1 MKSIFATLVIVGLAT
16 CTITSDAVDRGD
28 YLREATKTTETTR
41 AIPYLETK
49 KYRRDKNLDESLSE
63 EEEEQE
69 EENFAKTHL
78 RGSKK
83 TSASLEKLLKG
94 DDAYKLSEFKRDHE
108 AFGKKKQALLSR
120 DLKNERLEKEEAEFR
135 NEKLLNKLRDEKNKE
150 KLREK
155 KDHLVIRKE
164 HLANPLKE
172 ENVEIL
178 RRNRNPKKYQ
188 EGTLEDVTVVPARE
202 RLVGERRNELSY
214 NIKIDEDEID
224 ELVEDFEDFSDKYL
238 KKTKKERKALMKKL
252 NQAFRTTAGKMILNF
267 GKIFPPVV

>member
-1 MKSIFATLVIVGLAT
+1 MKSLFATLVIVGLAT
-16 CTITSDAVDRGD
+16 CTITSDALDRGD

-49 KYRRDKNLDESLSE
+49 KYRRARDEILDENISE
-63 EEEEQE
+63 EEEEE

-83 TSASLEKLLKG
+83 TSAALEKLLKG
-94 DDAYKLSEFKRDHE
+94 DDVYKRDHE
-108 AFGKKKQALLSR
+108 AFGKKKQVLLTQ
-120 DLKNERLEKEEAEFR
+120 DLKNERLEKEEAELR

-155 KDHLVIRKE
+155 KDYLVIRKE
-164 HLANPLKE
+164 HLANPLEE

-178 RRNRNPKKYQ
+178 RRSRNPRKYE
-188 EGTLEDVTVVPARE
+188 EGTLVDVSVVPARE

>member
-1 MKSIFATLVIVGLAT
+1 MKSLFATLVIVGLAT
-16 CTITSDAVDRGD
+16 CTITSEAVDRGD

-49 KYRRDKNLDESLSE
+49 KYRRARDENLDESLSE

-83 TSASLEKLLKG
+83 TSAALEKLLKG
-94 DDAYKLSEFKRDHE
+94 DDVYKRDHE
-108 AFGKKKQALLSR
+108 AFGKKKQALLTR

-135 NEKLLNKLRDEKNKE
+135 NEEHLNKLRDEKNKE

-155 KDHLVIRKE
+155 KDYLVIRKE
-164 HLANPLKE
+164 HLANPLEE

-178 RRNRNPKKYQ
+178 RRNRNPRKYQ
-188 EGTLEDVTVVPARE
+188 EGTLEDVSVVPARE

-214 NIKIDEDEID
+214 NIKIDENEID